1 MTRILLLSL
10 IVGSSLLSAQNKA
23 VERCA
28 KSAEVLEEI
37 MATPDKAIP
46 RDLLSKAHC
55 VAIVP
60 GLIKG
65 AFIVGAKK
73 GTGMILCR
81 GDGGKGWTG
90 PSTVRVEGGSFGLQI
105 GGSSTDVVLLVMNAK
120 GKDKLLSS
128 KFTLGGDAA
137 VAGGPVGRSA
147 AAQTDA
153 QLTAEI
159 LSYSRSKGV
168 FAGLSLEGATMR
180 GDADEDKKIYGKSV
194 DRRQILSGAVAAPAS
209 VSGLIATLTKLSSA
223 EHR

>member
-1 MTRILLLSL
+1 
-10 IVGSSLLSAQNKA
+10 
-23 VERCA
+23 
-28 KSAEVLEEI
+28 

-73 GTGMILCR
+73 GTGVILCR